1 MVREKAELRRGIIER
16 EEQYYQ
22 LKIGK
27 KAVGQLIYFYLVLSS
42 SERVKGLDVKNLSLM
57 TTPPGQ
63 KTRAQMIF
71 PYYPQHQQKMPRF

>member
-27 KAVGQLIYFYLVLSS
+27 TAVGQLIYFYLVLSS

-57 TTPPGQ
+57 ITPP
-63 KTRAQMIF
+63 RPDEFFHIILNISRSCLVF
-71 PYYPQHQQKMPRF
+71 D

>member
-27 KAVGQLIYFYLVLSS
+27 TAHLFLST
-42 SERVKGLDVKNLSLM
+42 VKLRKGKR
-57 TTPPGQ
+57 T
-63 KTRAQMIF
+63 
-71 PYYPQHQQKMPRF
+71 